1 MWQGEGMV
9 QVSEVMA
16 DKNSFGSKRT
26 SSEKYDNN
34 DYN

>member
-1 MWQGEGMV
+1 MV
-9 QVSEVMA
+9 QVPEVMT

-26 SSEKYDNN
+26 SSEKCDNN